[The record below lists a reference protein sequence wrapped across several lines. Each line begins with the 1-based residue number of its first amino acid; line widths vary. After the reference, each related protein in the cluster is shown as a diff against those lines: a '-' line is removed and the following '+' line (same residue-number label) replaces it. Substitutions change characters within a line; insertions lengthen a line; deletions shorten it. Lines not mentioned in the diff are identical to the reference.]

1 MTSSTLA
8 SAITDG
14 TGWKS
19 TALTP
24 GARYLDFYVDYDC
37 YVAVTK
43 DTDSG
48 PTENG
53 AKYTAGV
60 THRIPCHGAHGVHH
74 KRVGSSNATLYAT
87 CLVGPKE

>member
-1 MTSSTLA
+1 MIDSTLA

-14 TGWKS
+14 TGWKT

-24 GARYLDFYVDYDC
+24 GSRLLDFYADYDC

-43 DTDSG
+43 GSTA

-60 THRIPCHGAHGVHH
+60 THRKPCHGAHYVHH
-74 KRVGSSNATLYAT
+74 KRVGGSDATLYGT

>member
-8 SAITDG
+8 SAITSG

-19 TALTP
+19 TALIK
-24 GARYLDFYVDYDC
+24 GVRYLDFYVDYDC

-43 DTDSG
+43 DTAAG

-60 THRIPCHGAHGVHH
+60 THRIPADGARAVHH
-74 KRVGSSNATLYAT
+74 KRVGSSNATLYGT
-87 CLVGPKE
+87 CLIGPR